1 MASLDQVQ
9 SVESII
15 LHSFTNK
22 DYPRQAL
29 TAAGVENYNHEGNR
43 QLAQVGAAWVDTV
56 LNIVFMRMGIN
67 KEHKA
72 KLKLEL
78 TKRDHLVLAAKRSG
92 ISKYITYSCRSG
104 FESTAVLRNTIN
116 AIIAAVLLDTNGS
129 ISVTL
134 FVLSRIFMTPD
145 IQYLETGSETIVEAV
160 SAVTNAALTAGI
172 HFSGVLTPPAI
183 ESLPINLPSQTVA
196 DLEQRHMLISPV
208 HTSLYA
214 PVPPL
219 FGCSD
224 PLGTIQNDPGISI
237 NISTSGVT
245 SEPNILPNFHQQPQY
260 HDHVF
265 QINPLPDGSIVE
277 EFPSVSIDPSSVPD
291 HATFPV
297 PSVIPSEAPRSST
310 TTPKRPSETERND
323 KQKIKRVK
331 GTQFFHLDPELKEF
345 LANEKTKCEQQCL
358 PLPEATYFTPEIQE
372 HLMNPKK
379 KLCRMI
385 QRARKDDNFRSCCL
399 RDIIPS
405 QRLHLI
411 ERLEQ
416 EAGIIQIMR
425 WYHILEMFR
434 DCGGH
439 ETVSSAGYVHY
450 TADTLPKAR
459 KTMGNPRNMDEHKV
473 TQALMAEIFPDL
485 KPDTEYYGSQLKRFN
500 RLRRV
505 GKRLHIL
512 TDTFGEGILGLILDN
527 TLDGRLD
534 PCVSDVMFWKP
545 TEKEFRLFIQL
556 LDKSQGD
563 LLRKFSEPVWAIL
576 EPVLCCRL
584 AEMGIFQI
592 EQMCPEDILRYPK
605 GAPGLLACIR

>member
-1 MASLDQVQ
+1 MQFFNS
-9 SVESII
+9 
-15 LHSFTNK
+15 
-22 DYPRQAL
+22 
-29 TAAGVENYNHEGNR
+29 
-43 QLAQVGAAWVDTV
+43 
-56 LNIVFMRMGIN
+56 
-67 KEHKA
+67 
-72 KLKLEL
+72 
-78 TKRDHLVLAAKRSG
+78 
-92 ISKYITYSCRSG
+92 
-104 FESTAVLRNTIN
+104 
-116 AIIAAVLLDTNGS
+116 
-129 ISVTL
+129 
-134 FVLSRIFMTPD
+134 IFMTPD
-145 IQYLETGSETIVEAV
+145 IQYLETGSEAIVEAV

-196 DLEQRHMLISPV
+196 DLEQHHMLISPV

-224 PLGTIQNDPGISI
+224 PLGMIRNDPGISI

-277 EFPSVSIDPSSVPD
+277 EFPSASIDPSSVPD

-297 PSVIPSEAPRSST
+297 PSVIPSEAPSSST
-310 TTPKRPSETERND
+310 TKPKRPSETERND

-331 GTQFFHLDPELKEF
+331 GTQVFHLDPELKEF

-372 HLMNPKK
+372 QLMNPEK
-379 KLCRMI
+379 KLCEALIRLVINIASPHTILALGRMI

-450 TADTLPKAR
+450 TADALPKSR
-459 KTMGNPRNMDEHKV
+459 KTMGNPRNMDGHKV
-473 TQALMAEIFPDL
+473 TQALMAEVFPDL

-512 TDTFGEGILGLILDN
+512 TKTFGEGILGLILDN

-534 PCVSDVMFWKP
+534 PCVSDVM
-545 TEKEFRLFIQL
+545 
-556 LDKSQGD
+556 
-563 LLRKFSEPVWAIL
+563 
-576 EPVLCCRL
+576 
-584 AEMGIFQI
+584 
-592 EQMCPEDILRYPK
+592 
-605 GAPGLLACIR
+605 